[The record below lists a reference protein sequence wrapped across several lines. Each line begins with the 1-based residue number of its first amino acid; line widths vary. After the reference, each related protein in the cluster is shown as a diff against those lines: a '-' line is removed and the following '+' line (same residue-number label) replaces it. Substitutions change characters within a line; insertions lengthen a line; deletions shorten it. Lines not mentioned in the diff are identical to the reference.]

1 MFYEESWREKWKLK
15 RKKEEKRRE
24 EKSRGLKFEKILAPH
39 IYFNLIVP
47 QLIHIH

>member
-1 MFYEESWREKWKLK
+1 MKKVEGKSGNSKGK
-15 RKKEEKRRE
+15 RKRRE
-24 EKSRGLKFEKILAPH
+24 KKSRGLKFEKILAPH